1 MGSQLS
7 TPSAVDTSAE
17 VPHEDNAE
25 VGEGDRSMNDSFN
38 VTISD
43 ELASE

>member
-1 MGSQLS
+1 MGSQVS

-17 VPHEDNAE
+17 VPHEYNAE
-25 VGEGDRSMNDSFN
+25 AGEGDKSMNDSFN